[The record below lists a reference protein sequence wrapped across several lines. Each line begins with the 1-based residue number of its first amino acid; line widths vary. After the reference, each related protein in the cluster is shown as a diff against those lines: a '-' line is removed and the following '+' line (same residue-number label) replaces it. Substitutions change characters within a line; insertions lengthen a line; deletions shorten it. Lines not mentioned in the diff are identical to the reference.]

1 MTKAG
6 DTEPRMS
13 PFTEMSHEAVELVR
27 AERGSDLWSV
37 IEAAQSSRLLT
48 RDELEGPAE
57 EQAVTALDDALERAI
72 EVWEDDAMQNKAP
85 VLRLLDD
92 RLADLAPHGLSVYWG
107 CIERRLALSD
117 GAEVPM
123 RVAVISLGRSAAP
136 TRDVV
141 IPVILDAT
149 DVDLEDDDDDDDDD
163 DGGGFAERRGD

>member
-1 MTKAG
+1 MTKA
-6 DTEPRMS
+6 DDAEPRMS
-13 PFTEMSHEAVELVR
+13 TMMEVSHEAVELVR
-27 AERGSDLWSV
+27 AERASDLWSV

-48 RDELEGPAE
+48 RDELDGPAE

-92 RLADLAPHGLSVYWG
+92 RLAELAPHGLSVYWG
-107 CIERRLALSD
+107 CVERRLALSD

-123 RVAVISLGRSAAP
+123 RVAVVSLGRSAAP

-141 IPVILDAT
+141 IPVILDAS
-149 DVDLEDDDDDDDDD
+149 DIDLDDDEDDDGEAYRCD
-163 DGGGFAERRGD
+163 E